1 LRPKDRQ
8 GLWSNRIALAMALL
22 ALIGL
27 LAGCSYNLQKNP
39 VPDRLPAPP
48 DYGPLNLQVN
58 AYLDTLPGDYAVY
71 FQDLAS
77 GQGFGI
83 NDEAPTPP
91 ASTIKLPVVLYLY
104 EQIASGK
111 LNWNDRVTYSQELD
125 YQSGAGVLQS
135 WARDGYAFSLRA
147 LATVCITISDNIAL
161 NMLVRYLGQE
171 NVVAWLKN
179 IGKNTAHPF
188 GNGPSTARDLGA
200 FLNEL
205 IRFAR
210 QQPKLGGR
218 LLNDLAYTIYHVGLP
233 GKLPPQLVVS
243 HKEGSMNGVA
253 DDAGI
258 VFSQRPYILV
268 VMSQNL
274 PYPDEE
280 TGFIYIAQISRLCYD
295 YQQQLPAAPYLGLP
309 KF

>member
-1 LRPKDRQ
+1 MQFKERQ
-8 GLWSNRIALAMALL
+8 AWWITPAALALAL
-22 ALIGL
+22 ALICLL
-27 LAGCSYNLQKNP
+27 LASSCRRQTP
-39 VPDRLPAPP
+39 PAPDRMPAAP
-48 DYGPLNLQVN
+48 DYQPLKQQVN
-58 AYLDTLPGDYAVY
+58 TFLATLPGNYAVY

-83 NDEAPTPP
+83 NDEAPMPP

-111 LNWNDRVTYSQELD
+111 LSWNDRAIYSQELD
-125 YQSGAGVLQS
+125 YEGGAGVLQS
-135 WARDGYAFSLRA
+135 WAEDGYAFSLRS
-147 LATVCITISDNIAL
+147 LATVCISISDNIAL
-161 NMLVRYLGQE
+161 NMLVRYMGQE
-171 NVVAWLKN
+171 NVDVWLKN
-179 IGKNTAHPF
+179 IGTNTARPF

-205 IRFAR
+205 VRFAR
-210 QQPKLGGR
+210 QQPELGGR

-233 GKLPPQLVVS
+233 GKLPAQLVVS
-243 HKEGSMNGVA
+243 HKEGSMSGVA

-274 PYPDEE
+274 QYADEE
-280 TGFIYIAQISRLCYD
+280 TGFADIAQVSRLCYD
-295 YQQQLPAAPYLGLP
+295 YQQQLPAAPHLGLP